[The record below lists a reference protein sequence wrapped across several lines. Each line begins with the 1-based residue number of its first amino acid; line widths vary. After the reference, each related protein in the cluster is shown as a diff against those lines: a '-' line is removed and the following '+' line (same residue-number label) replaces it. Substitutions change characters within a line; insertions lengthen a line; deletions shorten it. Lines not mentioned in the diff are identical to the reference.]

1 MRSNLLRLLR
11 QLAALC
17 HRIVRLR
24 WWFSLVVDLYSALV
38 SKLTYVGPVSTGMG
52 DRVRVQFP
60 VRDIYLG
67 ISPDTYNNSAWPSLR
82 G

>member
-1 MRSNLLRLLR
+1 
-11 QLAALC
+11 
-17 HRIVRLR
+17 
-24 WWFSLVVDLYSALV
+24 
-38 SKLTYVGPVSTGMG
+38 
-52 DRVRVQFP
+52 